1 MSVIDPERHIKDLY
15 QRIDELE
22 AKLDRAVELHN
33 AMARKYA
40 EEKGRLDKLDSINN
54 PEDQGEFIYL
64 WDEDFGDIRE
74 AIDKLEESE
83 C

>member
-1 MSVIDPERHIKDLY
+1 MSEIECICDNCKWEDETPPSPE
-15 QRIDELE
+15 EWE
-22 AKLDRAVELHN
+22 KLKADS
-33 AMARKYA
+33 K
-40 EEKGRLDKLDSINN
+40 RLDKLDSINN

-83 C
+83 CQTR